1 MRSLCTRLATLAVA
15 MVGFVV
21 CSPGTARAEVGG
33 VHLNLTPYAG
43 FVVFDDGV
51 NLQDKLIYGG
61 RIGIG
66 FGKTFGI
73 EGSFGKSSTDTKT
86 TLGGRPY
93 VPEPLPIFNPL
104 SPSNYEA
111 TFQHIALDLNLNLMP
126 SAVINPYLLGGYSSH
141 KIAIDSA
148 TVNNEE
154 TYGGF
159 NVGGGLKLAFSP
171 RVALR
176 IEARDM
182 IWTFKDEEEE
192 IGAPNKSQHNIA
204 YTGGLQLTLGG
215 TDTSVDTDG
224 DGVNDDD
231 DECPNTPAGCLVD
244 SRGCPLDA
252 DGDGVCDG
260 LDTCPNTPSG
270 ATVDAKGCP
279 MDSDGDGVS
288 DGTDQCPNTPAGCT
302 VDANGCPVD
311 SDRDGVCDGLDT
323 CANTPAGCRVDEKG
337 CPTDSDGDGVCDGAD
352 QCPNTP
358 TGARVDKDG
367 CPIEISEREVELLEK
382 GSITARDIYFDT
394 AKSTIKPES
403 EKTLQDLCTIF
414 QQWPTLQIEV
424 GGHADARGSDEYNMT
439 LSDQRAAAVL
449 EWMRTNCP
457 NANLANF
464 TSKGYGEST
473 PVASNK
479 TARGMTLNRRVEFK
493 VMNPEE
499 LRRIKE
505 RRETLMKESGT
516 GN

>member
-21 CSPGTARAEVGG
+21 CLPGTSHAEVGG

-43 FVVFDDGV
+43 FVTFSEDV

-61 RIGIG
+61 RVGIG
-66 FGKTFGI
+66 FGRVIGI
-73 EGSFGKSSTDTKT
+73 EGSYGKSSTDTKT
-86 TLGGRPY
+86 GFGYRPY
-93 VPEPLPIFNPL
+93 VVSPAGLNP
-104 SPSNYEA
+104 STEA
-111 TFQHIALDLNLNLMP
+111 EFTHFAADLNLNLIP
-126 SAVINPYLLGGYSSH
+126 SSAIHPYLLGGYSSH
-141 KIAIDSA
+141 KIDIDSA
-148 TVNNEE
+148 GTGIDE

-159 NVGGGLKLAFSP
+159 NVGGGLKLHFSP

-176 IEARDM
+176 LEARDM
-182 IWTFKDEEEE
+182 IFTFKDEEEE
-192 IGAPNKSQHNIA
+192 LGAPNQSQHNIA

-224 DGVNDDD
+224 DGVSDNK

-260 LDTCPNTPSG
+260 IDTCPNTPAG
-270 ATVDAKGCP
+270 VTVNAQGCP
-279 MDSDGDGVS
+279 QDSDGDGVP
-288 DGTDQCPNTPAGCT
+288 DGPDQCPNTPAGCT

-311 SDRDGVCDGLDT
+311 SDRDGVCDGLDQ
-323 CANTPAGCRVDEKG
+323 CANTTAGCAVDANG
-337 CPTDSDGDGVCDGAD
+337 CPQDTDGDGVCDGVD
-352 QCPNTP
+352 KCPNTP
-358 TGARVDKDG
+358 TGARVDVDG

-414 QQWPTLQIEV
+414 QQWPTLQIEI

-449 EWMRTNCP
+449 EWFRTNCP
-457 NANLANF
+457 NANLSNF

-473 PVASNK
+473 PVASNS

-493 VMNPEE
+493 VLNQDE

-505 RRETLMKESGT
+505 RRETLMKESGS

>member
-1 MRSLCTRLATLAVA
+1 MRSLCTRLAALAVA
-15 MVGFVV
+15 MVGFVAF
-21 CSPGTARAEVGG
+21 SPGPARAEVGG

-43 FVVFDDGV
+43 FVVFAKDV

-66 FGKTFGI
+66 FGKTIGI
-73 EGSFGKSSTDTKT
+73 EGSYGKSSTDTKT
-86 TLGGRPY
+86 GFGGRPY
-93 VPEPLPIFNPL
+93 VPGTAFLPVVANQP
-104 SPSNYEA
+104 YEA
-111 TFQHIALDLNLNLMP
+111 DFQHIALDLQVNLMP
-126 SAVINPYLLGGYSSH
+126 SAVINPYLFGGYSSH

-176 IEARDM
+176 LEARDM

-192 IGAPNKSQHNIA
+192 IGAPNKSQHNVA
-204 YTGGLQLTLGG
+204 YTGGIQFTLGG
-215 TDTSVDTDG
+215 KSSCVDTDL
-224 DGVNDDD
+224 DGICDDD

-244 SRGCPLDA
+244 ARGCPLDA
-252 DGDGVCDG
+252 DGDGV
-260 LDTCPNTPSG
+260 
-270 ATVDAKGCP
+270 
-279 MDSDGDGVS
+279 SDGK
-288 DGTDQCPNTPAGCT
+288 DQCPNTPAGCA
-302 VDANGCPVD
+302 VDANGCPTD
-311 SDRDGVCDGLDT
+311 TDRDGVCDALDQ

-337 CPTDSDGDGVCDGAD
+337 CPMDSDGDGVCDGLD

-358 TGARVDKDG
+358 SGARVDKDG
-367 CPIEISEREVELLEK
+367 CPIEVSQRETELLEK

-394 AKSTIKPES
+394 AKATIKPES

-414 QQWPTLQIEV
+414 QQWPTLQIEI
-424 GGHADARGSDEYNMT
+424 GGHADARGTDEYNMT
-439 LSDQRAAAVL
+439 LSDQRAASVL
-449 EWMRTNCP
+449 EWMRANCP
-457 NANLANF
+457 NANLSNF
-464 TSKGYGEST
+464 TSKGYGESM

-493 VMNPEE
+493 VLNTEE
-499 LRRIKE
+499 LRRIRE
-505 RRETLMKESGT
+505 RRETLMKESGS